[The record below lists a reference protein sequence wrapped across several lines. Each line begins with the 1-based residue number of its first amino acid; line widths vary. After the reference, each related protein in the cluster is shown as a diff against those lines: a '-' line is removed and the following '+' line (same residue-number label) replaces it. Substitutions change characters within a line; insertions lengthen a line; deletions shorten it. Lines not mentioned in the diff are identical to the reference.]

1 MKKALVALGL
11 LLGGVTNASGR
22 GFGGGRVT
30 QIIIQQYG
38 SAGVL
43 IFRVEGR
50 GGAPACATTGRFAVP
65 LSGASGRAM
74 YATLQT
80 QFARGDTVGVDGL
93 GTCNTWPDSEDVNYL
108 WIGPGS

>member
-1 MKKALVALGL
+1 
-11 LLGGVTNASGR
+11 
-22 GFGGGRVT
+22 
-30 QIIIQQYG
+30 
-38 SAGVL
+38 
-43 IFRVEGR
+43 
-50 GGAPACATTGRFAVP
+50 
-65 LSGASGRAM
+65 M